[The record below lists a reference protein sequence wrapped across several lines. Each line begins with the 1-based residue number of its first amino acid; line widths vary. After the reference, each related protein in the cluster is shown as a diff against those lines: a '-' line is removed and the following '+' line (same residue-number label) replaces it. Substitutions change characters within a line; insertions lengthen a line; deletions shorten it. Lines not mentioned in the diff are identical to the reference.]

1 MSNNDNM
8 YNVVPTPAQGGP
20 GLAIAS
26 MVLGICGVVF
36 GCCFYWLA
44 FILGVIG
51 LILGAVALAKKTR
64 GRGMAIAGLV
74 LSIITI
80 AFGVIGL
87 VCGAALYS
95 EVMGQSAMNSLS

>member
-1 MSNNDNM
+1 MENNVSNTNLS
-8 YNVVPTPAQGGP
+8 PAPVQGGP

-36 GCCFYWLA
+36 GCCFYWVA

-74 LSIITI
+74 LSIVTI

-87 VCGAALYS
+87 VCGAAVYS
-95 EVMGQSAMNSLS
+95 GVLGQSAIDSLK

>member
-1 MSNNDNM
+1 MENNINDFNS
-8 YNVVPTPAQGGP
+8 TPAPVQGGP

-36 GCCFYWLA
+36 GCCFYWIA
-44 FILGVIG
+44 FVLGVIG

-87 VCGAALYS
+87 VCGAALYT
-95 EVMGQSAMNSLS
+95 EALGKTAVDSLS